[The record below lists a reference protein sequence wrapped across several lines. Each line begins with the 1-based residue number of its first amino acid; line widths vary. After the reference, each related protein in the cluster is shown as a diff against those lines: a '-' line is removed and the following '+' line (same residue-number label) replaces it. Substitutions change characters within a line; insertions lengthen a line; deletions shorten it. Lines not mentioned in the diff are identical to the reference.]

1 MHKGRELA
9 GAPRRVPQALDE
21 ALGFNLY
28 QVALLFRRDLMRAL
42 ARHGLT
48 PEQWQILV
56 ALEERGEGL
65 RQNEVA
71 ALTMK
76 DKHSVS
82 RIVARMEAAGWVK
95 RSSDP
100 VDGRAVMVQPTPK
113 SRKALKP
120 MLRSL
125 DAHFRRVN
133 GTLSLAE
140 RHQLLGLLRRLRVEL
155 EGVEPTG

>member
-1 MHKGRELA
+1 MHKRREAA
-9 GAPRRVPQALDE
+9 GAPRRVPEALDQ

-42 ARHGLT
+42 SQHRLT

-56 ALEERGEGL
+56 ALEERSEGL
-65 RQNEVA
+65 KQNEVA

-82 RIVARMEAAGWVK
+82 RILARMEAAGWVE
-95 RSSDP
+95 RASDP
-100 VDGRAVMVQPTPK
+100 VDGRAIMVQRTPK

-120 MLRSL
+120 MQRSL
-125 DAHFRRVN
+125 DTHFRRVN
-133 GTLSLAE
+133 GALSLGE
-140 RHQLLGLLRRLRVEL
+140 RQQLLGLLRRLRAEL
-155 EGVEPTG
+155 EDEEPTG